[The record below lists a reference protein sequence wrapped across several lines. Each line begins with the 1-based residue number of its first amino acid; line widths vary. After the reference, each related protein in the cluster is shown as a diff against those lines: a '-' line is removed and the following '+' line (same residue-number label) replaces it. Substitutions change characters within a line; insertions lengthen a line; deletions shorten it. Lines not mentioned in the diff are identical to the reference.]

1 MTDLPDD
8 EPQPGSR
15 AWMEQTAQLDS
26 AMATARRYL
35 AALNAQ
41 DHPACN
47 RILCDLAADRDGQMI
62 PTFMAMTQQCLDFAH
77 VLDEFGLLEGGLQ
90 TYLDQ
95 SALRQLDV
103 VEADQRVL
111 GEDDAI

>member
-1 MTDLPDD
+1 MPIDSRERIGPAVAAVVTDVGH
-8 EPQPGSR
+8 E
-15 AWMEQTAQLDS
+15 S
-26 AMATARRYL
+26 APTARRYL

>member
-1 MTDLPDD
+1 MPIA
-8 EPQPGSR
+8 SR
-15 AWMEQTAQLDS
+15 ERIGPAV
-26 AMATARRYL
+26 
-35 AALNAQ
+35 AAVVTEVG
-41 DHPACN
+41 HES
-47 RILCDLAADRDGQMI
+47 
-62 PTFMAMTQQCLDFAH
+62 AH
-77 VLDEFGLLEGGLQ
+77 VLDEFGLLEGGSQ

>member
-1 MTDLPDD
+1 VVT
-8 EPQPGSR
+8 EAGH
-15 AWMEQTAQLDS
+15 ES
-26 AMATARRYL
+26 APTARRYL
-35 AALNAQ
+35 AALDAQ
-41 DHPACN
+41 EHPAFN
-47 RILCDLAADRDGQMI
+47 RTFCDLGADPDGQII

>member
-35 AALNAQ
+35 SALNAQ
-41 DHPACN
+41 DHRCGSSS
-47 RILCDLAADRDGQMI
+47 ADPRSIRCFGGRRG
-62 PTFMAMTQQCLDFAH
+62 PEHGVQQGATRHLDR
-77 VLDEFGLLEGGLQ
+77 LDRS
-90 TYLDQ
+90 LD
-95 SALRQLDV
+95 
-103 VEADQRVL
+103 
-111 GEDDAI
+111 

>member
-1 MTDLPDD
+1 MVT
-8 EPQPGSR
+8 EVGHES
-15 AWMEQTAQLDS
+15 
-26 AMATARRYL
+26 
-35 AALNAQ
+35 
-41 DHPACN
+41 
-47 RILCDLAADRDGQMI
+47 
-62 PTFMAMTQQCLDFAH
+62 AH
-77 VLDEFGLLEGGLQ
+77 VLDEFGLLEGGSQ